1 MYFLY
6 CVWAYNKNYKRIYES
21 DDKRDQISDESDDD
35 STNEDGE
42 YVPKDIVGRYET
54 FDYNFLIKQILNH
67 SPDSAT
73 EKIIIIADQWRLMSN
88 ENIVMS
94 MLINRQDVIV
104 NAYEAIYREYQTTEL
119 FIHAIQN
126 QNELYLQDALEKG
139 TYGSGEFEDES
150 VIAAIQE
157 QLDQKN
163 KTEFILNIL
172 IYADFSSWKG
182 DLEALV
188 GYIGEITEEAY
199 EENRI
204 VLSYNPILTICL
216 ACQHLASI
224 GDAVTKLL
232 HECEGT
238 SEALLDLGA

>member
-1 MYFLY
+1 M
-6 CVWAYNKNYKRIYES
+6 K
-21 DDKRDQISDESDDD
+21 
-35 STNEDGE
+35 
-42 YVPKDIVGRYET
+42 
-54 FDYNFLIKQILNH
+54 
-67 SPDSAT
+67 
-73 EKIIIIADQWRLMSN
+73 
-88 ENIVMS
+88 
-94 MLINRQDVIV
+94 
-104 NAYEAIYREYQTTEL
+104 
-119 FIHAIQN
+119 
-126 QNELYLQDALEKG
+126 DALEKG

-150 VIAAIQE
+150 VIAAIEE

-182 DLEALV
+182 DLEKLV

-224 GDAVTKLL
+224 GEAVTKLL

-238 SEALLDLGA
+238 SEDLLDLGA